1 MKRIQEY
8 LEKVLAQVRVKKI
21 RPILGRELEDHLLLQ
36 TQEYQ
41 RLGMD
46 QEQAQQQAVVDMG
59 DPVAL
64 GNSWT
69 ESTALCGTSPC
80 WCTLCWWWLWAW

>member
-36 TQEYQ
+36 TRDYQ
-41 RLGMD
+41 AQGMEE
-46 QEQAQQQAVVDMG
+46 EQAQQQAID
-59 DPVAL
+59 AL
-64 GNSWT
+64 V
-69 ESTALCGTSPC
+69 TADQAEKLKSGEP
-80 WCTLCWWWLWAW
+80 